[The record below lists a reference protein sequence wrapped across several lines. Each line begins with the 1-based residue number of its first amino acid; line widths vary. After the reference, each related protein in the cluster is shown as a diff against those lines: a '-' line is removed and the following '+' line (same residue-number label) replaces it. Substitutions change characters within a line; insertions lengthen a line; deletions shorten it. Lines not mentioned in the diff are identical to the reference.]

1 MNKIIT
7 FITLALSISS
17 SAYCAF
23 MSGTDLVENCKAF
36 TAKGAVIGRDTLCY
50 AYIAGVTDSHIATR
64 MGEELPPSFCLPDQT
79 NTTQLVLVVKKYL
92 DEHPEK
98 LYLDAS
104 SLVLLALNEA
114 YPCD

>member
-7 FITLALSISS
+7 LITLVLCVSS
-17 SAYCAF
+17 SAYCGF
-23 MSGTDLVENCKAF
+23 MDGSGLAEYCQEF
-36 TAKGAVIGRDTLCY
+36 TAKGAVNGRDAICY
-50 AYIAGVTDSHIATR
+50 AYIAGAVDSHLATR
-64 MGEELPPSFCLPDQT
+64 TGEDLKPVFCLSDKT

-104 SLVLLALNEA
+104 SLILLALHEA
-114 YPCD
+114 YPCK